1 MPNKA
6 FKPTAPPPAG
16 QRLDLGVRAQSIFD
30 MTLDEQIAKIT
41 DPQEFTRLCNVVL
54 TERYG
59 RDYQVIDG
67 TRADGG
73 NDGYIISEKRITA
86 MYCPVKPE
94 RRTDADYLEKIRSDI
109 AKAQSLRN
117 SGQYEIEN
125 WTFLTPRKLSN
136 NVVVEMRKHAQSIG
150 FKATHQESTYLANEL
165 LRNKHLIVAFPNLH
179 INDVDAKLDEIL
191 GLLKTPHLEKQQ
203 TEEQLG
209 ADHIYKGAIEDSE
222 GIDRVLE
229 IRRAQKS
236 DKTKPTLRSIYYQSA
251 DSAVKLN
258 ALLGLLDFYDPV
270 EDAAEDMVQLC
281 DEGAAIAEHLGASS
295 VKAHFLAQKGYMISF
310 IYSNLDMRTA
320 FQIMADNA
328 IGFQTITE
336 EYRQWV
342 ITQLKELEKQF
353 DYAFG
358 EALSL
363 TKDSQDY
370 SAMAGV
376 LVFIGNAAGQR
387 AMCLQNLNVPGRT
400 ASERATC
407 RRALLTAKDVNNA
420 LGDELGAANAL
431 FNLANQIRFFGETA
445 EAMELVKGAQ
455 NVATRFN
462 DQRLLQRA
470 NWLIHTLE
478 TGKIP
483 DYLAGER
490 RE

>member
-1 MPNKA
+1 
-6 FKPTAPPPAG
+6 
-16 QRLDLGVRAQSIFD
+16 
-30 MTLDEQIAKIT
+30 MTLDEQIAQIT

-59 RDYQVIDG
+59 NDYQVIDG

-94 RRTDADYLEKIRSDI
+94 RRTDADYLGKIRSDI
-109 AKAQSLRN
+109 AKAQSLRD
-117 SGQYEIEN
+117 SGKYEIDN

-136 NVVVEMRKHAQSIG
+136 NVIVEMRKHAVTIG
-150 FKATHQESTYLANEL
+150 FNFTHQESTYLANEL
-165 LRNKHLIVAFPNLH
+165 LRNRHLIGAFPNLH
-179 INDVDAKLDEIL
+179 INEVDAKLDEIL
-191 GLLKTPHLEKQQ
+191 GLLKTHNLEQQQ
-203 TEEQLG
+203 TEKQLDAEG
-209 ADHIYKGAIEDSE
+209 IYKGSIEDSE
-222 GIDRVLE
+222 GIDRILK
-229 IRRAQKS
+229 IRREPKS
-236 DKTKPTLRSIYYQSA
+236 DKTKPALRSIYYQSA
-251 DSAVKLN
+251 DSVVKLN

-270 EDAAEDMVQLC
+270 EDVAEDMVQLC
-281 DEGAAIAEHLGASS
+281 DEAIAIAEHLNASS
-295 VKAHFLAQKGYMISF
+295 AKSHILAQKGYMISF

-336 EYRQWV
+336 EYKRGV
-342 ITQLKELEKQF
+342 VAQLKELEKEF
-353 DYAFG
+353 DSVFG

-363 TKDSQDY
+363 AKDGHDY
-370 SAMAGV
+370 SALAGV
-376 LVFIGNAAGQR
+376 LVSIGNAAGQR
-387 AMCLQNLNVPGRT
+387 ALYLQNLNVPDRA

-407 RRALLTAKDVNNA
+407 RRALLTAKEVNNA

-431 FNLANQIRFFGETA
+431 FNLANQIRFFGERT
-445 EAMELVKGAQ
+445 EAMELVKNAKE
-455 NVATRFN
+455 VATRFN
-462 DQRLLQRA
+462 NHRLLQRM

-478 TGKIP
+478 TGEMP